1 MELGVK
7 GMGSEERQSKSGKFK
22 EAAEAAELVRQSASL
37 LYDDIEDEEVDRVYE
52 QKLLSLRRRGAG
64 EHPMD

>member
-1 MELGVK
+1 
-7 GMGSEERQSKSGKFK
+7 MGSEERQSKSGELK
-22 EAAEAAELVRQSASL
+22 ETVAAAELVRQSVRL

-64 EHPMD
+64 EHPLD